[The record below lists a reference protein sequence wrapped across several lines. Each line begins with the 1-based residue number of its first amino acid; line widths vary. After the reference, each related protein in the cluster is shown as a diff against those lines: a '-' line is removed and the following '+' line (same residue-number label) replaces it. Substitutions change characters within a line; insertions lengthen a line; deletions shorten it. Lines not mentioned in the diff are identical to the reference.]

1 MSLGKLARHVRR
13 SRRLSPVVF
22 LLLSFGRT
30 ALGLAIGV
38 MVGIVLALIAGL
50 SRQGEVTVGRSRDD
64 GVIPFPHGSAA
75 A

>member
-22 LLLSFGRT
+22 LSLSFGRT

-38 MVGIVLALIAGL
+38 RIGIVLALIAGL
-50 SRQGEVTVGRSRDD
+50 SRDD
-64 GVIPFPHGSAA
+64 GGIPFPHGSAMA
-75 A
+75 